1 MGDTTEDD
9 AYVRIL
15 RESLEKKVE
24 LLKLISKENEV
35 QNRVLIDET
44 STPDDLQATMD
55 HKDGWVD
62 QISTLDDG
70 FSVIFN
76 KVKPLLTDHK
86 DKYRDEISRMKDL
99 VREITDLTATIRKQ
113 EQENYKLLDQK
124 FTGIRQQVKKIR
136 KSQSAVSKYYKTM
149 NGEYDSQFLDKSK

>member
-1 MGDTTEDD
+1 
-9 AYVRIL
+9 
-15 RESLEKKVE
+15 
-24 LLKLISKENEV
+24 
-35 QNRVLIDET
+35 
-44 STPDDLQATMD
+44 
-55 HKDGWVD
+55 
-62 QISTLDDG
+62 
-70 FSVIFN
+70 
-76 KVKPLLTDHK
+76 
-86 DKYRDEISRMKDL
+86 MKDL